1 MVTELQFAAV
11 AAYLLWCLVS
21 SLSGVLGPDQDAE
34 TPTGTCE
41 NNEIT
46 TAR

>member
-1 MVTELQFAAV
+1 MVTNLQFAAV
-11 AAYLLWCLVS
+11 AAHLLRCLVS
-21 SLSGVLGPDQDAE
+21 SLSGVLSTDRDAE
-34 TPTGTCE
+34 TLTDTCE

>member
-1 MVTELQFAAV
+1 MITNLQFAGV
-11 AAYLLWCLVS
+11 AAYLLVS
-21 SLSGVLGPDQDAE
+21 SPSGVLSTDRDAE
-34 TPTGTCE
+34 TLTDTCE